1 MPKAAPALPRLEARS
16 LPGPDTILRR
26 EIGNGLVVLARENFS
41 SPSVVVS
48 GYLRAGALHEPD
60 AQAGLAHLTA
70 ASLMRGTRRRSFQEI
85 YESIESIGASLSFSA
100 GKHTTTFHGK
110 GLAEDLAHLLSI
122 LSDVLRQP
130 AFPAR
135 EVDRVRAEKLTSL
148 AIRDQDTGAVAGLEF
163 DQLAYEGHPYRLP
176 SEGMRETV
184 GRLKAGD
191 VAAFHR
197 RTYGPRGMVVAVVG
211 AVRVKAAVEAVEAA
225 LGDWSHPSQPAEP
238 ELPPLR
244 PLSGVAR
251 RDRTLPGK
259 IQCDLVLG
267 VPGPSR
273 FDPDYLAA
281 ALGNNILGRFGMYGR
296 IGDAVREDAGL
307 AYYAYSAL
315 TGGPG
320 PGPWSVLAG
329 VNPSNVERAIELIRA
344 EIGRFVG
351 RKVTAVEL
359 RENQA
364 NFIGRLPLQLESNE
378 GVAGALINMERYHL
392 GLDYYVRYAERV
404 SAVTREGVL
413 ETARRF
419 LSPDRLAIAV
429 AGPALLGDGG

>member
-1 MPKAAPALPRLEARS
+1 MR
-16 LPGPDTILRR
+16 
-26 EIGNGLVVLARENFS
+26 
-41 SPSVVVS
+41 PSK
-48 GYLRAGALHEPD
+48 RP
-60 AQAGLAHLTA
+60 
-70 ASLMRGTRRRSFQEI
+70 
-85 YESIESIGASLSFSA
+85 SA
-100 GKHTTTFHGK
+100 G
-110 GLAEDLAHLLSI
+110 GLI
-122 LSDVLRQP
+122 
-130 AFPAR
+130 
-135 EVDRVRAEKLTSL
+135 
-148 AIRDQDTGAVAGLEF
+148 
-163 DQLAYEGHPYRLP
+163 
-176 SEGMRETV
+176 
-184 GRLKAGD
+184 
-191 VAAFHR
+191 
-197 RTYGPRGMVVAVVG
+197 
-211 AVRVKAAVEAVEAA
+211 
-225 LGDWSHPSQPAEP
+225 PSQPPEP

-244 PLSGVAR
+244 PLQGVTR

-259 IQCDLVLG
+259 SQCDLVLG

-329 VNPSNVERAIELIRA
+329 VNPSNVERAIELIRN
-344 EIGRFVG
+344 EIKRFVG

-378 GVAGALINMERYHL
+378 GVAGALVNLERYHL
-392 GLDYYVRYAERV
+392 GLDYYVRYAERI
-404 SAVTREGVL
+404 SAVTRDGVL
-413 ETARRF
+413 DTARRF

-429 AGPALLGDGG
+429 AGPALQGDGAEPG